1 MGSFF
6 SKKKKKEKAEDDS
19 RTGSAPSRME
29 SWQSG
34 EWQSVDQAQAQAT
47 APTSEGTRQEPATPL
62 PDPPASAP
70 ASEITTSQSP
80 IPPKPAATEPSPVP
94 ELPDQALPASKPEA
108 AGVAAIKAHSKPS
121 SREGER
127 SRERHTVDDNL
138 LRKFYD
144 KETVNNLTSSV
155 WGEREQALKS
165 VKEVIV
171 NQRHGSCDPNQL
183 YESCCSIVYRA
194 LRDKVAPVYFAAL
207 DVLDAAV
214 QVLVPVLRRTDVQ
227 NSLDYLAPLLVQR
240 SGNINARISN
250 STSELIRVVARNEKV
265 GVSYIMPFACEVLK
279 SKKGKS
285 TTAAL
290 TSRLSLL
297 QHLIAEFDKE
307 GVEEAIVE
315 QVLTFCRPL
324 LETPD
329 DKVRQAAVATVVAV
343 YKNSGGLDEDFLKM
357 LDPKTV
363 KALRAKFS
371 DADDESAVDH
381 LLQGDVDIDNFDSP
395 QKSFSGMSGG
405 VSVATPR
412 NACFKKKSADV
423 ETKYGAPVAKSPIKT
438 FTGFDEVITG
448 NLESKIWGD
457 REFGLKTIKEKF
469 LSQKYEG
476 VNCNKLWEATCDVL
490 YISLK
495 DKVTPVYFASLKLL
509 QALAECCGSCLA
521 VSSIH
526 EALDPILPIL
536 VHRSGNMNPRIT
548 QASQEVI
555 IDLCRKEEIGLEYT
569 VPFTLEPLSM
579 KKSKNQASMYIGRV
593 ELLMGLVKEF
603 DLDTSPSLT
612 AEELLTFSRP
622 AMDSPDEK
630 VRHIAVQLVVEVY
643 RRSGNAI
650 DEHYFDVINPKMVK
664 KLRAKFAEAESQVDD
679 PEAVAR
685 ARMISSWNTNQ
696 ANRPATS
703 YGVEE
708 DVGPEEF
715 NGFGETILGELS
727 SSIWAEREH
736 GLKTVQTKFVEH
748 NFKGMDCTQ
757 LWDAVC
763 QALSNV
769 LRDKVAPVYFAS
781 LSLLKS
787 LAVYCAQYVP
797 QRVIQENFDGLLPV
811 IVYRSGNNNSR
822 ISQASIQLLIELSRV
837 NEIAV
842 HYVSTFVFEPLTHS
856 KAKQK
861 GSMYH
866 GRLELISSLLQEFGI
881 NNTGLAVEKILT
893 FTRPAL
899 EMPDEK
905 VRSTAISMVVEV
917 YKRSGHT
924 IDENFFAVLGNEKLK
939 KVLQAKLREADEEA
953 QLVSSGVGK
962 KQSLPMKG
970 EQSMG
975 ASFSQ
980 DPSVT
985 VFVPQRPSTRAQP
998 AESDPARPNTSYGV
1012 ALETEEK
1019 EFTGFGEITLRN
1031 LNSAVWG
1038 ERELALQTI
1047 KAKWLQTSYSAQF
1060 DCTSLWDTTCQVLS
1074 NALRDKVAPVYFTSL
1089 SVMRD
1094 LVASCGRSVAPNV
1107 IKENFDGLIPMLV
1120 HRSGNLNARISQG
1133 STQLFLHFCKT
1144 PELGLEYLVPFMFEP
1159 IVFKSQKQQVAMY
1172 IGRLE
1177 LLTLVLKEFEVGSTY
1192 DLSVDKVVEF
1202 AQPALGMPDEK
1213 LRQCAI
1219 NLVADVFKQAGLK
1232 QIDETAFP
1240 AVNPQ
1245 TLKFLQQRIHDSAGD
1260 ENAAPNNR

>member
-34 EWQSVDQAQAQAT
+34 EWQSVDQAQ
-47 APTSEGTRQEPATPL
+47 
-62 PDPPASAP
+62 
-70 ASEITTSQSP
+70 
-80 IPPKPAATEPSPVP
+80 
-94 ELPDQALPASKPEA
+94 
-108 AGVAAIKAHSKPS
+108 
-121 SREGER
+121 
-127 SRERHTVDDNL
+127 
-138 LRKFYD
+138 
-144 KETVNNLTSSV
+144 
-155 WGEREQALKS
+155 
-165 VKEVIV
+165 
-171 NQRHGSCDPNQL
+171 
-183 YESCCSIVYRA
+183 
-194 LRDKVAPVYFAAL
+194 VAPVYFAAL

-469 LSQKYEG
+469 LSQKYEGRMLPFTCSLGAEYPVRRFGEQWYLLAKYSAVSTLLLFPYVAWYRFAVLLVRSVFGPGTLRSALPESLAQVTGTLG